1 MVVPKVSDLCL
12 RYAGKGFLVSLK
24 ASNRYSASYL
34 ESLETTIALLAV
46 YSEEQR
52 WPGVSETKTAHLEE
66 YLTYL
71 QDRPRWFGTRETENP
86 RKVSQGYLE
95 VQYRRLNRFFNWL
108 GDRGHVES
116 NPLRLIKHPRVDE
129 KTVPVVSEQE
139 MVDLLT
145 LLDPALATTPG
156 DLFRLTRNRAVLIL
170 FWDTPGRL
178 NEIAC
183 LDVGNVDLE
192 AGTVV
197 VMGKGRKERAMGLG
211 DVARLALWDYLQ
223 VRKTVSPRSESL
235 WVSERGE
242 KMQPNWLYL
251 MLKRLGKRAG
261 ISNLHTHRF
270 RHSYAINA
278 MRSGMPERILQVAGG
293 GRRYRTRT
301 SGH

>member
-1 MVVPKVSDLCL
+1 MTAWSGLSLCWPSTRKSSDGQGYL
-12 RYAGKGFLVSLK
+12 RI
-24 ASNRYSASYL
+24 
-34 ESLETTIALLAV
+34 TT
-46 YSEEQR
+46 S
-52 WPGVSETKTAHLEE
+52 HLEE
-66 YLTYL
+66 YLAYL

-86 RKVSQGYLE
+86 HKVSQGY
-95 VQYRRLNRFFNWL
+95 VGAQYRRLNRFFNWL
-108 GDRGHVES
+108 VERGHVES

-156 DLFRLTRNRAVLIL
+156 HLFRLTRNQAVLIL

-178 NEIAC
+178 NEIAP

-223 VRKTVSPRSESL
+223 VRKSLFLQRRAIHL
-235 WVSERGE
+235 WVTEHGE
-242 KMQPNWLYL
+242 GHACPTGIFQV
-251 MLKRLGKRAG
+251 LKRLGE
-261 ISNLHTHRF
+261 T
-270 RHSYAINA
+270 
-278 MRSGMPERILQVAGG
+278 
-293 GRRYRTRT
+293 GRNTRPSHPPLPALAT
-301 SGH
+301 P